1 MMEADSE
8 EHVRDE
14 NSDSVDSS
22 SQPQEVVVG
31 HTENSEAPNDRSIHA
46 PLASHPPDSSQ
57 TQSHDN
63 QHGRIN
69 GALPAS
75 EPATALPSMDSV
87 LKDHALASVSEAHAS
102 QHLQDAE
109 GPHDFAFGK
118 ADRQPLSL
126 GGKRGSI
133 RHFVPTGNRH
143 MPTEPHSNGKSFPNA
158 IVQHHV
164 DEQQDKRAC
173 LSAGSDPSDNSSSNG
188 DQAIFMGEKA
198 PSSVKDAS
206 SRHGLISHRALGP
219 SDFPPGP
226 KQKITS
232 AGLAVHNVKR
242 ASNRPT
248 VPDPQGTRHSAT
260 QSTFHRPPNV
270 TASPGVTDDTAE
282 LLEVVAYKF
291 RQKEQSLR
299 TIFSADQNRMQ
310 AELARIEH
318 ENQMLHAQ
326 LAAVQETCDQ
336 SEVAIAK
343 YKSQIIKAKGLQKF
357 LDGLGSD
364 FQGLKRSYDTERSKF
379 MARLELSEA
388 EVMRLESA
396 LAAKNEYED
405 MLTHAKTSLEKL
417 LEAKGFELQA
427 VIQHRDMIQA
437 QLEERVGQLVEERD
451 NRSRL
456 EHLLNELRGHE
467 RISLAAAVSRCT
479 EMVSLKLQDLGQV
492 DDQVLLGLSEIHRA
506 VENLSARPWTTP
518 LDFSS
523 LKAQLRE
530 TELRISQSLNIEATT
545 NTTLADLSTSVA
557 SIFQH
562 SMQPLRQQLDHLEGV
577 SERALSE
584 TGQHGLLQ
592 EQLRASTDRVKGLEA
607 QLDSIK
613 ATEINLN
620 HALVQSAA
628 RVKELEATS
637 ARVLRPDEDAM
648 SPPDVENK
656 VHKTT
661 AIMLSFTDTFA
672 DQRSS
677 RRSQTAIDGNCQS
690 LRRPRKGTLYQ
701 RPEESCG

>member
-1 MMEADSE
+1 METSSE
-8 EHVRDE
+8 ENAMNKVSRS
-14 NSDSVDSS
+14 SDDS
-22 SQPQEVVVG
+22 SQPQEIGDEHSEDQATPDDRDVDA
-31 HTENSEAPNDRSIHA
+31 TRAPRPLNSSDGQGLN
-46 PLASHPPDSSQ
+46 
-57 TQSHDN
+57 HDN
-63 QHGRIN
+63 QDDRI
-69 GALPAS
+69 G
-75 EPATALPSMDSV
+75 TALPNTEPTTAPPSIEQK
-87 LKDHALASVSEAHAS
+87 LKDDAPTPMSEVHTS

-109 GPHDFAFGK
+109 RPHDFAFGK
-118 ADRQPLSL
+118 AERQPLSL

-133 RHFVPTGNRH
+133 RPFVPTGNRDI
-143 MPTEPHSNGKSFPNA
+143 PTEPHSNVKSFQNDNA
-158 IVQHHV
+158 QHHV
-164 DEQQDKRAC
+164 DGQPHQRAY
-173 LSAGSDPSDNSSSNG
+173 LSDGSDCSDNSSSKG
-188 DQAIFMGEKA
+188 DKVIFMGEQTT
-198 PSSVKDAS
+198 SSGKDAS
-206 SRHGLISHRALGP
+206 SRHGLISYRAPRP
-219 SDFPPGP
+219 SNFPPGP
-226 KQKITS
+226 EQKLTR
-232 AGLAVHNVKR
+232 AGLSVPIVKI
-242 ASNRPT
+242 ASNQRT
-248 VPDPQGTRHSAT
+248 VLDPQGTRHSAT
-260 QSTFHRPPNV
+260 QSTLHRPPNA
-270 TASPGVTDDTAE
+270 TASSGVTDDTAE

-310 AELARIEH
+310 AELSRIGY
-318 ENQMLHAQ
+318 ENQMLRAQ
-326 LAAVQETCDQ
+326 VAAVQETCDQ

-467 RISLAAAVSRCT
+467 RISLAAAVSQCT

-492 DDQVLLGLSEIHRA
+492 DDQILLGLGEIHRA
-506 VENLSARPWTTP
+506 VENLSERPWATP
-518 LDFSS
+518 LDHSS

-530 TELRISQSLNIEATT
+530 TELRISQSVNIEATT

-557 SIFQH
+557 GIFQH
-562 SMQPLRQQLDHLEGV
+562 SMQPLRRQLDHLESV
-577 SERALSE
+577 SERSLSE

-592 EQLRASTDRVKGLEA
+592 EQLRASTDRVKHLEV
-607 QLDSIK
+607 QHDSIK
-613 ATEINLN
+613 ATEISLN
-620 HALVQSAA
+620 HALAQSAA
-628 RVKELEATS
+628 RVKELEAIPAQS
-637 ARVLRPDEDAM
+637 LRPEEDAL
-648 SPPDVENK
+648 SPSDVESK
-656 VHKTT
+656 VHMTT
-661 AIMLSFTDTFA
+661 VEKLSLTDTCS

-677 RRSQTAIDGNCQS
+677 RKSQTAIIGNCQG
-690 LRRPRKGTLYQ
+690 LRRPRKGTL
-701 RPEESCG
+701 

>member
-1 MMEADSE
+1 MNKIS
-8 EHVRDE
+8 RS
-14 NSDSVDSS
+14 SD
-22 SQPQEVVVG
+22 
-31 HTENSEAPNDRSIHA
+31 
-46 PLASHPPDSSQ
+46 DSSQ
-57 TQSHDN
+57 LQEIGDEHSEDQATPDDRDVDATRAPRPLNSSDGQGLNHDN
-63 QHGRIN
+63 QHDRI
-69 GALPAS
+69 G
-75 EPATALPSMDSV
+75 TALPNTEPTTAPPSIEQK
-87 LKDHALASVSEAHAS
+87 LKDDAPTLMSEVHTS

-109 GPHDFAFGK
+109 RPHDFAFGK
-118 ADRQPLSL
+118 AERQPLSL

-133 RHFVPTGNRH
+133 RPFVPTGNRDI
-143 MPTEPHSNGKSFPNA
+143 PTEPHSNVKSFQNDNA
-158 IVQHHV
+158 QHHV
-164 DEQQDKRAC
+164 DGRPHQGAY
-173 LSAGSDPSDNSSSNG
+173 LSDGSDWDKV
-188 DQAIFMGEKA
+188 IFMGEQTT
-198 PSSVKDAS
+198 SSGKDAS
-206 SRHGLISHRALGP
+206 SHHGPISHRAPRP
-219 SDFPPGP
+219 SNFPPGAE
-226 KQKITS
+226 QKLTR
-232 AGLAVHNVKR
+232 AGRSVPIVKI
-242 ASNRPT
+242 ASNQRT
-248 VPDPQGTRHSAT
+248 VLNTQGTRHSAT
-260 QSTFHRPPNV
+260 QSTLHRPPNA

-310 AELARIEH
+310 AELSRIGH

-326 LAAVQETCDQ
+326 VAAVQETCDQ

-364 FQGLKRSYDTERSKF
+364 FQSLKRSYDTERSKF

-388 EVMRLESA
+388 EIMRLESA

-427 VIQHRDMIQA
+427 FIQHRDMIQA

-456 EHLLNELRGHE
+456 EHLLTELRGHE
-467 RISLAAAVSRCT
+467 RISLAAAVSQCT

-492 DDQVLLGLSEIHRA
+492 DDQILLGLGEIHRA
-506 VENLSARPWTTP
+506 VENLSERPWATP
-518 LDFSS
+518 LDYSS

-530 TELRISQSLNIEATT
+530 TELKISQSVNIEATT

-557 SIFQH
+557 GIFQH
-562 SMQPLRQQLDHLEGV
+562 SMQPLRQQLDHLESV
-577 SERALSE
+577 SERSLSE

-592 EQLRASTDRVKGLEA
+592 EQLRASTDRVKHLEA

-613 ATEINLN
+613 ATEISLN
-620 HALVQSAA
+620 HALAQSAA
-628 RVKELEATS
+628 RVKELEAIP
-637 ARVLRPDEDAM
+637 AQPLRPEEDAL
-648 SPPDVENK
+648 SPSDVESK
-656 VHKTT
+656 VHMTT
-661 AIMLSFTDTFA
+661 VEKLSFTDTCT

-677 RRSQTAIDGNCQS
+677 RKSQTAIIGNCQG

-701 RPEESCG
+701 RPEESCR